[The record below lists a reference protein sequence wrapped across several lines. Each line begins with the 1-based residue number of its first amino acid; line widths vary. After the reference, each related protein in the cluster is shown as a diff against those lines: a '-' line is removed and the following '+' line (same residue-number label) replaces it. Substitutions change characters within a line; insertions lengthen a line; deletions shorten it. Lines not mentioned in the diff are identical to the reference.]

1 MGPYSFFAEALIF
14 FFIHK
19 LMLLGA
25 FFHLG
30 ALGGR
35 LIRLVEE
42 PALVQGG
49 GCRPIPPTFFL
60 FFSFFR
66 K

>member
-1 MGPYSFFAEALIF
+1 MGPYSFFAEALFNF
-14 FFIHK
+14 FFFFSQTYV
-19 LMLLGA
+19 MGA

-42 PALVQGG
+42 PALVMSKGEQ
-49 GCRPIPPTFFL
+49 TN
-60 FFSFFR
+60 SVYA
-66 K
+66 

>member
-14 FFIHK
+14 FFSSQTYVI
-19 LMLLGA
+19 GA

-42 PALVQGG
+42 PALTTVSK
-49 GCRPIPPTFFL
+49 CL
-60 FFSFFR
+60 
-66 K
+66 KNN